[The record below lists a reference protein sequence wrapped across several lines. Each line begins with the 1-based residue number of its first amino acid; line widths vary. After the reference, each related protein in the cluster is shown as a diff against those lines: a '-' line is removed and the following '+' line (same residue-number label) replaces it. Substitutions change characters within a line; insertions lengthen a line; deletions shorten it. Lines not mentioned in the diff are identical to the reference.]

1 MEVIF
6 KKEIWK
12 DIKNYEGLYQVS
24 NIGRVRSLYTTQFG
38 VLHKRIRI
46 LTPTDNG
53 NGYLI
58 ISLSKNKKRKKKYI
72 HRLVAEAFINND
84 KNYKII
90 NHIDKNKQN
99 NNVNN
104 LEWCTQKYNVL
115 YSIENF
121 KKPKKTTHT
130 NTGEK
135 YITYR
140 KSSGRYRIIINRKE
154 YKTTKTLE
162 EAIKVRDKVLG
173 GGCGG

>member
-1 MEVIF
+1 MELIF

-12 DIKNYEGLYQVS
+12 DIKNYEGLYQIS
-24 NIGRVRSLYTTQFG
+24 SLGRVRSLLFRNGTTRKKQTK
-38 VLHKRIRI
+38 L
-46 LTPTDNG
+46 LSQTNNG

-58 ISLSKNKKRKKKYI
+58 VSLSKNKKRKNKYI
-72 HRLVAEAFINND
+72 HRLVAEAFIPND

-115 YSIENF
+115 YSIENL

>member
-72 HRLVAEAFINND
+72 HRFVAEAFINND
-84 KNYKII
+84 
-90 NHIDKNKQN
+90 
-99 NNVNN
+99 
-104 LEWCTQKYNVL
+104 
-115 YSIENF
+115 
-121 KKPKKTTHT
+121 
-130 NTGEK
+130 
-135 YITYR
+135 
-140 KSSGRYRIIINRKE
+140 
-154 YKTTKTLE
+154 
-162 EAIKVRDKVLG
+162 
-173 GGCGG
+173 